1 MGAFEPR
8 WSWQVY
14 AGPAKKPRQ
23 RWPFGRPPRW
33 PKVRPLRPHQL
44 AALERAC
51 ALAWL
56 RFAPHLKIADAERG
70 CGARRG
76 VLYDRIRRD
85 PQLRLELD
93 RLRAAGGKP
102 MHWRRRNN
110 LDRQARE
117 RQMAINA

>member
-1 MGAFEPR
+1 MSAFEPR
-8 WSWQVY
+8 WTWAVY
-14 AGPAKKPRQ
+14 GGKPRTKPY
-23 RWPFGRPPRW
+23 RS
-33 PKVRPLRPHQL
+33 HEES
-44 AALERAC
+44 AAARAA

-56 RFAPHLKIADAERG
+56 RYAPHLKIADAERG
-70 CGARRG
+70 CGGRAG
-76 VLYDRIRRD
+76 MLYDRIRRD

-117 RQMAINA
+117 RQTAVNA